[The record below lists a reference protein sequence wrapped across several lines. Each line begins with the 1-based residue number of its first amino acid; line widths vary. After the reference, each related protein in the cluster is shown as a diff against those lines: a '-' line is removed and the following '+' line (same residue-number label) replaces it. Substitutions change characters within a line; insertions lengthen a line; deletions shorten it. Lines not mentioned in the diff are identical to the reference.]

1 MYKIVRKEVLNP
13 TVTLMEVEAPFVA
26 KKAEPGQFIILRVDD
41 EEDDALITSLIITAK
56 VLIEDII
63 RDTIDTYDNVPE
75 PIKQAALILVGT
87 LYEERQVSKND
98 KEGLSLKDTLD
109 LVRRMLFAY
118 RKDKF

>member
-1 MYKIVRKEVLNP
+1 ML
-13 TVTLMEVEAPFVA
+13 TLSETKNF
-26 KKAEPGQFIILRVDD
+26 LRVDD

-75 PIKQAALILVGT
+75 PIKQAALIIVGT

>member
-1 MYKIVRKEVLNP
+1 ML
-13 TVTLMEVEAPFVA
+13 TLSETKNF
-26 KKAEPGQFIILRVDD
+26 LRVDD

-75 PIKQAALILVGT
+75 PIKQAALIIIGT

>member
-1 MYKIVRKEVLNP
+1 ML
-13 TVTLMEVEAPFVA
+13 TLSETKNF
-26 KKAEPGQFIILRVDD
+26 LRVDD

>member
-1 MYKIVRKEVLNP
+1 ML
-13 TVTLMEVEAPFVA
+13 TLSETKNF
-26 KKAEPGQFIILRVDD
+26 LRVDD

-87 LYEERQVSKND
+87 LDEERQVSKND

>member
-1 MYKIVRKEVLNP
+1 ML
-13 TVTLMEVEAPFVA
+13 TLSETKNF
-26 KKAEPGQFIILRVDD
+26 LRVDD
-41 EEDDALITSLIITAK
+41 EEDDALITSLIITAR

>member
-1 MYKIVRKEVLNP
+1 ML
-13 TVTLMEVEAPFVA
+13 TLSETKNF
-26 KKAEPGQFIILRVDD
+26 LRVDD
-41 EEDDALITSLIITAK
+41 EEDEALITSLIITAK

>member
-1 MYKIVRKEVLNP
+1 MLKLEEVKN
-13 TVTLMEVEAPFVA
+13 F
-26 KKAEPGQFIILRVDD
+26 LRVDD
-41 EEDDALITSLIITAK
+41 EEDDTLITSLIITAK

-75 PIKQAALILVGT
+75 PINQAVLIIVGT
-87 LYEERQVSKND
+87 LYEERQVSKSD

-118 RKDKF
+118 RQEKF

>member
-1 MYKIVRKEVLNP
+1 ML
-13 TVTLMEVEAPFVA
+13 TLSETKNF
-26 KKAEPGQFIILRVDD
+26 LRVDD
-41 EEDDALITSLIITAK
+41 EEDDALITSLIITSK

-75 PIKQAALILVGT
+75 PIKQAALIIVGT
-87 LYEERQVSKND
+87 LYEERQVSKDN

-109 LVRRMLFAY
+109 IVRRMLFAY

>member
-1 MYKIVRKEVLNP
+1 MARLLLQHMIQDIQNNKG
-13 TVTLMEVEAPFVA
+13 
-26 KKAEPGQFIILRVDD
+26 GQS
-41 EEDDALITSLIITAK
+41 A
-56 VLIEDII
+56 LIEDII